1 MLINKAFSLRRKAQE
16 REGGRHVVFEQQS
29 SFIYGMRIAFLTHLF
44 QCIYKSSRGGAVE
57 EGEGGISEVQ

>member
-16 REGGRHVVFEQQS
+16 REGERHVVFEQQS

-44 QCIYKSSRGGAVE
+44 QCIFKSRR
-57 EGEGGISEVQ
+57 GEGVEGKGRGP